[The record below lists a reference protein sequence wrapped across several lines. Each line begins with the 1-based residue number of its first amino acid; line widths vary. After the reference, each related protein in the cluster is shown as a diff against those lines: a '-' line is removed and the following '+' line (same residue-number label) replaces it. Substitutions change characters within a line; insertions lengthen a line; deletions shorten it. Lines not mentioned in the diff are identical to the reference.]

1 VGNGYLGL
9 ETERESLT
17 FGGFIADCAR
27 RHGEREAI
35 VSHDRRI
42 TYLGLEVEV
51 RQFAKALLAAG
62 VAKGATVAL
71 MMGNRPE
78 FVIAAFGAGSIG
90 AVVVP
95 VSTFASAEERDYVL
109 RHSDAT
115 VLVTQPSLLKH
126 RFVDELFGSHPEL
139 AGRPAGQLRSAAFP
153 FLKRIVSREL
163 SPRDEVDSWG
173 YLLDRADDVPDEI
186 LDAAMAQVH
195 PRDAGI
201 IIYTSGTSAHPKA
214 VLHANGT
221 PIIQSWRWADALG
234 LTPDD
239 TVLSR
244 FPYFWSGGF
253 AMTLGGP
260 LAAGARVLTAE
271 SFTPDVVL
279 DLIERE
285 RVTVLQA
292 MPQTYS
298 EIVEHEG
305 FGTRDLSS
313 LSMAVGAEPLIAA
326 LPDRPWRAQANGYGL
341 TETFTF
347 CTWADPE
354 EVREEY
360 AGEFRTVHGRPLPG
374 IDLRIVDNDTG
385 EPLPQ
390 GELGEIAVKG
400 ATFML
405 GYHKAY
411 AEEYLD
417 RNGYFRTGDTG
428 YLDETG
434 MLHWGGRLSNMIK
447 TAGANVSPVEIESK
461 LSLWGRLKVAAVV
474 PIPHPLLDEAV
485 VLCAVPHHDDA
496 VGPVDIVAHL
506 KTVLASYKVPK
517 RVLLVDESDLTHTSS
532 GEKLKTTDLKRL
544 AAGLIAAEDE
554 EWGAYLREAH
564 PDLLARAQPA
574 EAQAGSALS

>member
-1 VGNGYLGL
+1 MENGYLGL

-27 RHGEREAI
+27 RHGDREAL
-35 VSHDRRI
+35 VSGDRRI
-42 TYLGLEVEV
+42 TYEGLEVEV

-62 VAKGATVAL
+62 VTKGSTVAL
-71 MMGNRPE
+71 MLGNRPE
-78 FVIAAFGAGSIG
+78 FVVAAFGAGSIG
-90 AVVVP
+90 AIVVP
-95 VSTFASAEERDYVL
+95 VSTFASAEERDYIL
-109 RHSDAT
+109 RHSDAS
-115 VLVTQPSLLKH
+115 VLVTQPSLFDH
-126 RFVDELFGSHPEL
+126 RFVDELLESHPEL
-139 AGRPAGQLRSAAFP
+139 ADGPQGSSGPRRFRSCDASCP
-153 FLKRIVSREL
+153 GS
-163 SPRDEVDSWG
+163 SPRPTRSTRGDTSSTAPTTCPTSSSTRRW
-173 YLLDRADDVPDEI
+173 
-186 LDAAMAQVH
+186 
-195 PRDAGI
+195 PRSTPGDPGI
-201 IIYTSGTSAHPKA
+201 VIYTSGTSANPKA

-221 PIIQSWRWADALG
+221 PIIQSWRWAEALG
-234 LTPDD
+234 LTDDD

-260 LAAGARVLTAE
+260 LAAGATVVTSE

-279 DLIERE
+279 DLVERE
-285 RVTVLQA
+285 QVTVLQA
-292 MPQTYS
+292 MPHTYS
-298 EIVEHEG
+298 ELVEHED
-305 FGTRDLSS
+305 FAKRDLSS
-313 LSMAVGAEPLIAA
+313 LSMAVGAEPLVAA

-354 EVREEY
+354 EVRDRY

-374 IDLRIVDNDTG
+374 IDLRIVDAETG

-417 RNGYFRTGDTG
+417 RNGYFRTGDTA
-428 YLDETG
+428 YLDDTG
-434 MLHWGGRLSNMIK
+434 MLHWGGRVSNMIR
-447 TAGANVSPVEIESK
+447 TAGVNVSPVEIESK

-474 PIPHPLLDEAV
+474 PIPHPRLDEAV

-496 VGPVDIVAHL
+496 VR
-506 KTVLASYKVPK
+506 S
-517 RVLLVDESDLTHTSS
+517 RTSS
-532 GEKLKTTDLKRL
+532 TISGRCWRRTRS
-544 AAGLIAAEDE
+544 
-554 EWGAYLREAH
+554 RS
-564 PDLLARAQPA
+564 
-574 EAQAGSALS
+574 GS

>member
-1 VGNGYLGL
+1 MENGYLGL
-9 ETERESLT
+9 GTERESLT
-17 FGGFIADCAR
+17 FGGFVADCAR
-27 RHGEREAI
+27 RHGDREAL
-35 VSHDRRI
+35 VSGERRI
-42 TYLGLEVEV
+42 SYRDLESEV

-62 VAKGATVAL
+62 VTKGSTVAL
-71 MMGNRPE
+71 MLGNRPE
-78 FVIAAFGAGSIG
+78 FVVAAFGAGSIG

-95 VSTFASAEERDYVL
+95 VSTFASAEERDYIL
-109 RHSDAT
+109 CHSDAS

-126 RFVDELFGSHPEL
+126 RFVDELLESHPEL
-139 AGRPAGQLRSAAFP
+139 AEGPPGALRSTAFP
-153 FLKRIVSREL
+153 FLRRIVSREV
-163 SPRDEVDSWG
+163 SPPAAVDGWG
-173 YLLDRADDVPDEI
+173 YLVDRADDVPDEL

-201 IIYTSGTSAHPKA
+201 VIYTSGTSALPKA

-221 PIIQSWRWADALG
+221 PIIQSWRWAEALG

-239 TVLSR
+239 VVLSR

-260 LAAGARVLTAE
+260 LAAGATVVTSE
-271 SFTPDVVL
+271 SFTPEVVL
-279 DLIERE
+279 DLVERE

-298 EIVEHEG
+298 ELVEHED
-305 FGTRDLSS
+305 FATRDLSS
-313 LSMAVGAEPLIAA
+313 LSMAVGAEPLVAA
-326 LPDRPWRAQANGYGL
+326 LPDREWRAQANGYGL

-354 EVREEY
+354 EVRDKY

-374 IDLRIVDNDTG
+374 IDLRIVDNETG

-417 RNGYFRTGDTG
+417 RNGYFRTGDTAH
-428 YLDETG
+428 LDETG
-434 MLHWGGRLSNMIK
+434 MLHWGGRVSNMIK

-474 PIPHPLLDEAV
+474 PIPHRLLDEVV
-485 VLCAVPHHDDA
+485 VLCAVPQHDDP
-496 VGPVDIVAHL
+496 VGNDEIVGHL

-517 RVLLVDESDLTHTSS
+517 RVLILEEGDLTHTSS
-532 GEKLKTTDLKRL
+532 GEKLKTTDLKKL
-544 AAGLIAAEDE
+544 AARLIAADDQD
-554 EWGAYLREAH
+554 WGAYLQENH
-564 PDLLARAQPA
+564 PELLAEPTPA
-574 EAQAGSALS
+574 AT

>member
-9 ETERESLT
+9 DTDRERLT
-17 FGGFIADCAR
+17 AGGFVGDCAR
-27 RHGEREAI
+27 RHGDRAAL
-35 VSHDRRI
+35 VAGDRRI
-42 TYLGLEVEV
+42 TYRDLEREV

-62 VAKGATVAL
+62 VAKGSTVAIML
-71 MMGNRPE
+71 GNRPE
-78 FVIAAFGAGSIG
+78 FVIAAYGAGSIG

-95 VSTFASAEERDYVL
+95 VSTFASAEERDYIL
-109 RHSDAT
+109 RHSDAA
-115 VLVTQPSLLKH
+115 VLVTQPSLFKH
-126 RFVDELFGSHPEL
+126 RFVDELLESHPDL
-139 AGRPAGQLRSAAFP
+139 AAGPPGQLRSPAFP
-153 FLKRIVSREL
+153 FLRRIVSHGA
-163 SPRDEVDSWG
+163 SPHDAVDAW
-173 YLLDRADDVPDEI
+173 DDIVARAGEVPDEI

-221 PIIQSWRWADALG
+221 PMIQSWRWAEALG

-239 TVLSR
+239 VVLSR

-260 LAAGARVLTAE
+260 LAAGATVVTAE
-271 SFTPDVVL
+271 AFTPDVVL
-279 DLIERE
+279 ELVERE

-298 EIVEHEG
+298 ELVEHDD
-305 FGTRDLSS
+305 FATRDLSS
-313 LSMAVGAEPLIAA
+313 LSMAVGAEPLVAA

-347 CTWADPE
+347 CTWADPD
-354 EVREEY
+354 EVRDDY
-360 AGEFRTVHGRPLPG
+360 GGEFRTVHGRPLPG
-374 IDLRIVDNDTG
+374 IDLRIADSETG
-385 EPLPQ
+385 DPLPQ

-434 MLHWGGRLSNMIK
+434 MLHWGGRVSNMIK

-474 PIPHPLLDEAV
+474 PIPHPLVDEAV
-485 VLCAVPHHDDA
+485 VLCAVPHHDET
-496 VGPVDIVAHL
+496 VTEEDIVGHL
-506 KTVLASYKVPK
+506 RTVLASYKVPTQ
-517 RVLLVDESDLTHTSS
+517 VLLVDEADLTHTSS
-532 GEKLKTTDLKRL
+532 GEKLKSPDLKRL
-544 AAGLIAAEDE
+544 AARLIAAADDD
-554 EWGAYLREAH
+554 WGAYLGEAH
-564 PDLLARAQPA
+564 PELLATAQPA
-574 EAQAGSALS
+574 AT

>member
-1 VGNGYLGL
+1 MGNGYLGL

-17 FGGFIADCAR
+17 FGGFIADCAS
-27 RHGEREAI
+27 RHGDREAL
-35 VSHDRRI
+35 VSGDRRI
-42 TYLGLEVEV
+42 TYRELEGEV

-62 VAKGATVAL
+62 VTKGATVAL
-71 MMGNRPE
+71 MLGNRPE
-78 FVIAAFGAGSIG
+78 FVIAAYGAGSIG

-95 VSTFASAEERDYVL
+95 VSTFATAEERDYIL
-109 RHSDAT
+109 RHSDAS
-115 VLVTQPSLLKH
+115 VLITQPSLLTH
-126 RFVDELFGSHPEL
+126 RFVDELIEGHPEL
-139 AGRPAGQLRSAAFP
+139 GGGQPGQLRSPAFP
-153 FLKRIVSREL
+153 HLRRIVSREHN
-163 SPRDEVDSWG
+163 PPDGVDAWG
-173 YLLDRADDVPDEI
+173 LLLAGADDVTDQI
-186 LDAAMAQVH
+186 LDATMAEVH
-195 PRDAGI
+195 PRDPGI

-221 PIIQSWRWADALG
+221 PIIQGWRWAEALG
-234 LTPDD
+234 LTNDD
-239 TVLSR
+239 IVLSR

-260 LAAGARVLTAE
+260 LAAGATVLTAE
-271 SFTPDVVL
+271 TFTPDVVL
-279 DLIERE
+279 ELVERE

-292 MPQTYS
+292 MPHTYS
-298 EIVEHEG
+298 ELVDHDD
-305 FGTRDLSS
+305 FSRRDLST
-313 LSMAVGAEPLIAA
+313 LSMAVGAEPLVAA

-347 CTWADPE
+347 CTWADPD
-354 EVREEY
+354 EVRDRY

-374 IDLRIVDNDTG
+374 IDLRIVDSETG

-417 RNGYFRTGDTG
+417 RNGYFRTGDTAH
-428 YLDETG
+428 LDETG
-434 MLHWGGRLSNMIK
+434 MLHWGGRVSNIIK
-447 TAGANVSPVEIESK
+447 TAGVNVSPVEIESK

-485 VLCAVPHHDDA
+485 VLCAVPQHDQSVSA
-496 VGPVDIVAHL
+496 EDILDHL
-506 KTVLASYKVPK
+506 RTVLASYKVPK
-517 RVLLVDESDLTHTSS
+517 RVLLLDEDDLTHTSS

-544 AAGLIAAEDE
+544 AAGLIARDDE

-574 EAQAGSALS
+574 ATVSLRVD

>member
-1 VGNGYLGL
+1 VENGYLGL

-17 FGGFIADCAR
+17 FGGFVADCAR
-27 RHGEREAI
+27 RHGDREAL
-35 VSHDRRI
+35 VSGERRI
-42 TYLGLEVEV
+42 TYRELESEV

-62 VAKGATVAL
+62 VAKGSTVAL
-71 MMGNRPE
+71 MLGNRPE
-78 FVIAAFGAGSIG
+78 FVVAAFGAGSIG
-90 AVVVP
+90 AIVVP
-95 VSTFASAEERDYVL
+95 VSTFASADERDYIL
-109 RHSDAT
+109 RHSDAA
-115 VLVTQPSLLKH
+115 VLVTQPSLLNH
-126 RFVDELFGSHPEL
+126 RFVDELLESHPEL
-139 AGRPAGQLRSAAFP
+139 ADGTPGDLRSTAFP
-153 FLKRIVSREL
+153 FLRRIVSREV
-163 SPRDEVDSWG
+163 SPPEAVDAWG
-173 YLLDRADDVPDEI
+173 YLVDRADDVPDEL
-186 LDAAMAQVH
+186 LDAAMAEVH

-201 IIYTSGTSAHPKA
+201 VIYTSGTSANPKA

-221 PIIQSWRWADALG
+221 PIIQSWRWAEALG
-234 LTPDD
+234 LTDDD

-260 LAAGARVLTAE
+260 LAAGATVVTSE
-271 SFTPDVVL
+271 SFTPEVVL
-279 DLIERE
+279 ELVESE

-298 EIVEHEG
+298 ELVEHED
-305 FGTRDLSS
+305 FAKRDLSS
-313 LSMAVGAEPLIAA
+313 LSMAVGAEPLVAA
-326 LPDRPWRAQANGYGL
+326 LPDRVWRAQANGYGL

-354 EVREEY
+354 EVREKY

-374 IDLRIVDNDTG
+374 IDLRIVDHATG

-417 RNGYFRTGDTG
+417 RNGYFRTGDTAH
-428 YLDETG
+428 LDETG
-434 MLHWGGRLSNMIK
+434 MLHWGGRVSNMIK

-474 PIPHPLLDEAV
+474 PIPHPRLDEAV

-496 VGPVDIVAHL
+496 VGAEDILGHL

-517 RVLLVDESDLTHTSS
+517 QVLIVDEDDLTHTSS
-532 GEKLKTTDLKRL
+532 GEKLKMTDLKKL
-544 AAGLIAAEDE
+544 AARLIAADDQD
-554 EWGAYLREAH
+554 WGAHLRAAH
-564 PDLLARAQPA
+564 PELLEHPA
-574 EAQAGSALS
+574 PAAT

>member
-17 FGGFIADCAR
+17 FGGFIADCAG
-27 RHGEREAI
+27 RHGDREAI
-35 VSHDRRI
+35 VSGERRI
-42 TYLGLEVEV
+42 TYRGLEAEV
-51 RQFAKALLAAG
+51 RTFAKALLAAG
-62 VAKGATVAL
+62 VAKGSTVAVML
-71 MMGNRPE
+71 GNRPE
-78 FVIAAFGAGSIG
+78 FVVAAFGAGSIG

-95 VSTFASAEERDYVL
+95 VSTFASAGERDYIL
-109 RHSDAT
+109 RHSDAS
-115 VLVTQPSLLKH
+115 VLITQPSLLKH
-126 RFVDELFGSHPEL
+126 RFVDELLESHPEL
-139 AGRPAGQLRSAAFP
+139 ADGPPGRLRSKAFP
-153 FLKRIVSREL
+153 FLRRIVSLEL
-163 SPRDEVDSWG
+163 APPEGVDAWD
-173 YLLDRADDVPDEI
+173 YLLAGSEEIPDEI
-186 LDAAMAQVH
+186 LDEARAEVH

-214 VLHANGT
+214 VLHTNGT
-221 PIIQSWRWADALG
+221 PIIQSWRWAEALG

-260 LAAGARVLTAE
+260 LAAGATVVTSE

-279 DLIERE
+279 ELVERE

-298 EIVEHEG
+298 ELVDHEA
-305 FGTRDLSS
+305 FATRDLSS
-313 LSMAVGAEPLIAA
+313 LSMAVGAEPLVAA

-354 EVREEY
+354 EVRDRY

-374 IDLRIVDNDTG
+374 IDLRIVDSETG

-417 RNGYFRTGDTG
+417 QNGYFRTGDTA

-434 MLHWGGRLSNMIK
+434 MLHWGGRVSNMIK

-496 VGPVDIVAHL
+496 VRSEDIVDHL

-517 RVLLVDESDLTHTSS
+517 RVLILDDDDLTHTSS

-544 AAGLIAAEDE
+544 AAELIAAEDE
-554 EWGAYLREAH
+554 DWAAYLREAH
-564 PDLLARAQPA
+564 PELLVREQPA
-574 EAQAGSALS
+574 GT